1 MATVAEI
8 DTFLAGR
15 RVVMIGVSVCPNDVT
30 RVALRELVERGH
42 DIVPV
47 RQGVKELDGVR
58 AYARV
63 ADVPHSVDGAM
74 IFTPPQR
81 AERAVFECLERNILR
96 FWLDPGKLRGTSPDA
111 IELCERSALS
121 LIVGG
126 TWHRPRLARGTE
138 PPATA
143 AGPKWHWPHLSL
155 SRA

>member
-8 DTFLAGR
+8 DAFLEGR

-30 RVALRELVERGH
+30 RAALRELVDRGH

-58 AYARV
+58 AYGSV
-63 ADVPHSVDGAM
+63 AEVPHTVDAAM

-96 FWLDPGKLRGTSPDA
+96 FWLDPGGLRGTSPDA
-111 IELCERSALS
+111 IELCERSALA
-121 LIVGG
+121 LLVGG
-126 TWHRPRLARGTE
+126 PWHRPRLARGTA
-138 PPATA
+138 PPADETRK
-143 AGPKWHWPHLSL
+143 GWHWPHLNL